1 MNVQHCLIYQVKCV
15 TDARSLDKTCSSF
28 TGASLLVYISLDL
41 YS

>member
-1 MNVQHCLIYQVKCV
+1 MNLHCLKYQVKSV
-15 TDARSLDKTCSSF
+15 TEARSLDKMCSSF